1 MRYLIFI
8 ICLMSF
14 HAFAHDGHDH
24 GKKKEAP
31 KQSGK
36 SYFTI
41 NSSSEN
47 FELVLRYDPFKANEY
62 AEFKLFVSDFETNQ
76 AIDTASIN
84 VTCLEDQN
92 LKFVVSYIESG
103 IYNIKGVFP
112 EDRSYTLVVNIVA
125 GTTADL
131 MTLKPVEV
139 GKELKQDES
148 SDHSIMDNIW
158 MILLFIFTGFAGGVV
173 LTMLFM
179 RKRQAATYL
188 LGTGVALIVLTQTL
202 NPVTPVYAHEGH
214 THGKEKEK
222 KPTIYSSV
230 QTDEI
235 EILKETQFLFDI
247 HTTFSKYSTY
257 NNILK
262 LYGKVMPTT
271 NGEAKIIAPQNASI
285 VSLNVKIGQHV
296 RKGQILMV
304 IEQTLNASEQIQF
317 ATEKSNANA
326 EYESAKKEYERLET
340 IRDIVASKDLL
351 NAEIHYRTST
361 KNKEVYDN
369 LSSTGSLNKQLI
381 TIKSPIDGKVDNYNL
396 AIGEQIGQGDYLFS
410 VYNTTRLKVEAQIFD
425 KDFHKITNDVGFFVE
440 CVQEEDHFTESA
452 RLITYGTKV
461 NSANQS
467 SQIILEMD
475 NTDNLFK
482 PGQFVNVTVMAKT
495 ESKKIVVPTTA
506 VSDINGKPVI
516 YVHSE
521 PEIFKVKFIA
531 LGNSNREQTIV
542 IRGLGENERVV
553 TNGAYQVKSIFLSK

>member
-1 MRYLIFI
+1 MRCLIFI

-14 HAFAHDGHDH
+14 HAFAHEGHDH

-31 KQSGK
+31 KQTGK

-41 NSSSEN
+41 YSNSEN
-47 FELVLRYDPFKANEY
+47 FELVLRYDPFKANED
-62 AEFKLFVSDFETNQ
+62 AEFKLFVSDFETNR
-76 AIDTASIN
+76 AIDTASID

-92 LKFVVSYIESG
+92 LKFVVSYKEPG
-103 IYNIKGVFP
+103 LYNIKGVFP
-112 EDRSYTLVVNIVA
+112 EDKSYTLVVNIIA
-125 GTTADL
+125 GPTADL
-131 MTLKPVEV
+131 MTLKPIEV
-139 GKELKQDES
+139 GKELIEDES
-148 SDHSIMDNIW
+148 SSHSITDNIW
-158 MILLFIFTGFAGGVV
+158 MILLFIFTGFAGGVL
-173 LTMLFM
+173 LTIFFM
-179 RKRQAATYL
+179 KKRQSATYL
-188 LGTGVALIVLTQTL
+188 LGTGIVLVLLTQTL
-202 NPVTPVYAHEGH
+202 NPVTPVYAHDGH
-214 THGKEKEK
+214 SHEKEK
-222 KPTIYSSV
+222 KPNVNYSV

-247 HTTFSKYSTY
+247 HTEFSKYSTY

-262 LYGKVMPTT
+262 LYGKIMPTT

-285 VSLNVKIGQHV
+285 VSLNAKIGQTVH
-296 RKGQILMV
+296 KGQILVV
-304 IEQTLNASEQIQF
+304 IEQTLTASELIQF
-317 ATEKSNANA
+317 ATEKSNAEA
-326 EYESAKKEYERLET
+326 KYESAKKEYERLEK

-351 NAEIHYRTST
+351 NAKIHYATAK
-361 KNKEVYDN
+361 KNKEIYDN
-369 LSSTGSLNKQLI
+369 LSSISSLNKQLI
-381 TIKSPIDGKVDNYNL
+381 TIKSPINGKVDNYNL

-425 KDFHKITNDVGFFVE
+425 KDFHKITKDVGFFVE

-452 RLITYGTKV
+452 RLITYGNKV

-495 ESKKIVVPTTA
+495 ESRKIIVPTTA

-531 LGNSNREQTIV
+531 IGEGNREQTIV
-542 IRGLGENERVV
+542 IRGLNENERVV